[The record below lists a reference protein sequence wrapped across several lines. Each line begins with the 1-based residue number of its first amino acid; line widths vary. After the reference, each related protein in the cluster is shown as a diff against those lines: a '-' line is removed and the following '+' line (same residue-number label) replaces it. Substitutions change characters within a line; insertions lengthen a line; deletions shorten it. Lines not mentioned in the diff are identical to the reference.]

1 MVPPPPRRTFETP
14 RRPRPNIRRPGRGAR
29 DTQRSCQSARRS
41 DRNVRPSDRNA
52 RGLRQNAWRSPHGAR
67 RRDSRSTPRRT
78 TAPESP
84 GSDAPSRG
92 RAPELSPSTRLN
104 FPRQR
109 AGTPDGNACRT
120 RKPPT
125 GICDDQS
132 TPHRTTAPESPGG
145 DGRSPSRSCV
155 RTPCDNASERSRAT
169 RQRAGRR
176 RRVKLEDR
184 APEDATSARRRLG
197 RPRARTLVEDAR
209 ESPATFKTAWRNQI
223 RSPTLIHVESN
234 PPLSGKHQKIFTDQN
249 YKLLS

>member
-1 MVPPPPRRTFETP
+1 MSKRAAIRSKRPTVRSKRPGIASKRLEIASRRPAARQPVRPRRARQFGAHATADQ
-14 RRPRPNIRRPGRGAR
+14 RRVGRPRPKAPEATPRPGA
-29 DTQRSCQSARRS
+29 A
-41 DRNVRPSDRNA
+41 
-52 RGLRQNAWRSPHGAR
+52 
-67 RRDSRSTPRRT
+67 
-78 TAPESP
+78 
-84 GSDAPSRG
+84 
-92 RAPELSPSTRLN
+92 RLN

-120 RKPPT
+120 REPPA

-155 RTPCDNASERSRAT
+155 RTPSDNAPERSRAT
-169 RQRAGRR
+169 RQRAGRP

-197 RPRARTLVEDAR
+197 RPRAKTLVEDAR

-234 PPLSGKHQKIFTDQN
+234 PPLSGKHQKIFTDQD

>member
-1 MVPPPPRRTFETP
+1 MVPPPPRRTFETS
-14 RRPRPNIRRPGRGAR
+14 RRPRPNIRLPGRGAR
-29 DTQRSCQSARRS
+29 DTRRSCQSARRS

-52 RGLRQNAWRSPHGAR
+52 RGLRQNAWRSPHGAW
-67 RRDSRSTPRRT
+67 RRDSRSTPR
-78 TAPESP
+78 
-84 GSDAPSRG
+84 
-92 RAPELSPSTRLN
+92 
-104 FPRQR
+104 
-109 AGTPDGNACRT
+109 
-120 RKPPT
+120 
-125 GICDDQS
+125 
-132 TPHRTTAPESPGG
+132 RTTAPESPGG

-155 RTPCDNASERSRAT
+155 RTPCDNAPERSRAT

-234 PPLSGKHQKIFTDQN
+234 PHSPENTKKSLQIKTINCFLDALSPVSGLRPKFFREEVLTSVPKTA
-249 YKLLS
+249 